1 MKVIITSFSIG
12 DEKFLSFIYSAV
24 NQYRKDLIT
33 CLILRI
39 TGTTMKRKTQN
50 RKQIQLKRNPVRKD
64 LVFSN
69 Y

>member
-24 NQYRKDLIT
+24 HQYRKDLIT
-33 CLILRI
+33 RLILRI

-50 RKQIQLKRNPVRKD
+50 RKQIQHKRNPVRKD
-64 LVFSN
+64 FVFSN